1 MSHPLNHPTSVVR
14 FNPWRE
20 FDELFNRPE
29 RASTDTWVPA
39 VDVWETSDDYRI
51 DVDIP
56 AVVLADVEVS
66 LDDGILEIRGER
78 TSTTSEE
85 AQSKHRFERRQ
96 GKFSR
101 RFRLPDTADEEN
113 IQARASDGVLS
124 VVIGKRASNQPRR
137 IEIAAA

>member
-1 MSHPLNHPTSVVR
+1 MSHPMRGVR

-20 FDELFNRPE
+20 FDELFSHPE

-39 VDVWETSDDYRI
+39 VDVWETSADYRI

-66 LDDGILEIRGER
+66 LEDGILEISGER
-78 TSTTSEE
+78 SSVTPEN
-85 AQSKHRFERRQ
+85 AQSRHRLERRQ
-96 GKFSR
+96 GKFTR

>member
-1 MSHPLNHPTSVVR
+1 
-14 FNPWRE
+14 
-20 FDELFNRPE
+20 
-29 RASTDTWVPA
+29 
-39 VDVWETSDDYRI
+39 VWETNDDYRI

-66 LDDGILEIRGER
+66 LEDGVLEISGER
-78 TSTTSEE
+78 QSATPE
-85 AQSKHRFERRQ
+85 AGQSKHRLERRQ

-124 VVIGKRASNQPRR
+124 VVIGKRASSQLRR